1 MQMYSL
7 FDVESIT
14 LTPAK
19 EISEIPEPT
28 YYRKIQ
34 VTYKGGTALLT
45 FYSNDKASL
54 EVYHDIK
61 VDK

>member
-14 LTPAK
+14 LSPAK
-19 EISEIPEPT
+19 DISETDT

-34 VTYKGGTALLT
+34 VTYKGGTALIT
-45 FYSNDKASL
+45 FYSDNKESL

-61 VDK
+61 ESK

>member
-1 MQMYSL
+1 MYSL

-14 LTPAK
+14 LSPAR
-19 EISEIPEPT
+19 EISETPYPT
-28 YYRKIQ
+28 YYCKIQ
-34 VTYKGGTALLT
+34 VKHKDGTALIT

-61 VDK
+61 EAK

>member
-14 LTPAK
+14 LSPAK
-19 EISEIPEPT
+19 EISESPEPT

-34 VTYKGGTALLT
+34 VTYKGGTALIT
-45 FYSNDKASL
+45 FYANDEKSL
-54 EVYHDIK
+54 EIIEEPK
-61 VDK
+61 